1 MDRGSWQ
8 APVCRV
14 AQSRTQLKR
23 LSTHKRR
30 DRRQCCDLAAGAEGG
45 IMLVAMRNQG
55 QRQKS
60 RNRVRCGKW
69 AARWG
74 LETKVQWVQIGR
86 ALWFRSFHWHSSEP
100 GRARSGEALASGHT
114 ASERSF
120 AFSLHIGISVSLNRA
135 GQATQDHLDQE
146 KTQKLP
152 VIQPPCSSSG

>member
-55 QRQKS
+55 QRLKEQS
-60 RNRVRCGKW
+60 QVW
-69 AARWG
+69 
-74 LETKVQWVQIGR
+74 EV
-86 ALWFRSFHWHSSEP
+86 SS
-100 GRARSGEALASGHT
+100 
-114 ASERSF
+114 
-120 AFSLHIGISVSLNRA
+120 
-135 GQATQDHLDQE
+135 
-146 KTQKLP
+146 
-152 VIQPPCSSSG
+152 PPRTGD